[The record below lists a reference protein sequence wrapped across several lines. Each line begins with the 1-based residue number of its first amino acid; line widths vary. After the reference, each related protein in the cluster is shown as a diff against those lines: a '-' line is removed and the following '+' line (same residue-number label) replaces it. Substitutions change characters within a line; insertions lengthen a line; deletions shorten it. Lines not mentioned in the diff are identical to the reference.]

1 MLAFLHNIPLM
12 REIRRHGYPFHITT
26 CYVQYLCLYTFT
38 MKKTVQRKATLTLIV
53 LMWRI
58 G

>member
-38 MKKTVQRKATLTLIV
+38 MKKTVQR
-53 LMWRI
+53 
-58 G
+58 